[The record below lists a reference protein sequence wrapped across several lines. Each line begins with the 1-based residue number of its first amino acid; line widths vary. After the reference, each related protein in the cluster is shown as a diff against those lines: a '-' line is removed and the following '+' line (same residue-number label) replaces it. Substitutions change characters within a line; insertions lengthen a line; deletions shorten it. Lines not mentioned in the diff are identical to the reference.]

1 MTESKK
7 YDLLAVGE
15 LLADLLSTAYSKDLS
30 DAANFQRFQ
39 GGSPANLAANLARLG
54 ASTALVSCVGNENLG
69 SYLIDEVAKTGVDVS
84 HIAVDPTEPTS
95 LVLVSRTT
103 GTPDFIP
110 YRMADR
116 MILPEYLPDELLAQ
130 TRIFHTTCWP
140 LSMSPASETV
150 LDAAKRASEMGV
162 LLSLDFNYA
171 ARVWGDKEHA
181 KEVLKTYCSY
191 GAYIK
196 ISDDDALRFF
206 GENSPE
212 KVIDELLKMG
222 AKCVCMTLGAKGS
235 IIATADSD
243 QRFFVPTKT
252 IQVVDATGAGDSYWA
267 GFLTAHLDGKTPE
280 ECGRAGVNLAALKLT
295 TAGPLP
301 AKVDRV
307 VLYG

>member
-1 MTESKK
+1 
-7 YDLLAVGE
+7 
-15 LLADLLSTAYSKDLS
+15 
-30 DAANFQRFQ
+30 
-39 GGSPANLAANLARLG
+39 
-54 ASTALVSCVGNENLG
+54 
-69 SYLIDEVAKTGVDVS
+69 
-84 HIAVDPTEPTS
+84 
-95 LVLVSRTT
+95 
-103 GTPDFIP
+103 
-110 YRMADR
+110 
-116 MILPEYLPDELLAQ
+116 
-130 TRIFHTTCWP
+130 
-140 LSMSPASETV
+140 
-150 LDAAKRASEMGV
+150 MGV

-171 ARVWGDKEHA
+171 PRARVWGDKEHA
-181 KEVLKTYCSY
+181 KEVLETYCSY

-212 KVIDELLKMG
+212 KVIDELLQMG

-252 IQVVDATGAGDSYWA
+252 IKVVDATGAGDSYWA

-301 AKVDRV
+301 ERVDKDI
-307 VLYG
+307 LYG

>member
-1 MTESKK
+1 
-7 YDLLAVGE
+7 
-15 LLADLLSTAYSKDLS
+15 
-30 DAANFQRFQ
+30 
-39 GGSPANLAANLARLG
+39 
-54 ASTALVSCVGNENLG
+54 
-69 SYLIDEVAKTGVDVS
+69 
-84 HIAVDPTEPTS
+84 
-95 LVLVSRTT
+95 
-103 GTPDFIP
+103 
-110 YRMADR
+110 
-116 MILPEYLPDELLAQ
+116 
-130 TRIFHTTCWP
+130 
-140 LSMSPASETV
+140 
-150 LDAAKRASEMGV
+150 MGV

-171 ARVWGDKEHA
+171 PRVWGDKEHA

-212 KVIDELLKMG
+212 KVIDELLQME

-252 IQVVDATGAGDSYWA
+252 IKVVDATGAGNSCWA

-301 AKVDRV
+301 ERVDKDI
-307 VLYG
+307 LYG